1 MCHNIAASQNLSCN
15 PCTGLG
21 ISKGIVVHREV
32 VAAKGCNSMQL
43 MILCTGKS
51 PAGSGKG
58 VVKAVVGIIHLINL
72 ERGFKAALVKAFVMS
87 HQRQPLNERLH
98 LLPHLAEHR
107 CLLGIFARQAMHS
120 AAPIGVIVWLGL
132 YKRIERVGNLTV
144 THNHH
149 AHAAH
154 RTTLAVGRLKI
165 YSRKIFHLHN
175 TCFCRKF
182 SKFYT

>member
-1 MCHNIAASQNLSCN
+1 
-15 PCTGLG
+15 
-21 ISKGIVVHREV
+21 
-32 VAAKGCNSMQL
+32 MQL

-58 VVKAVVGIIHLINL
+58 IVKAVVGIIHLINL

-132 YKRIERVGNLTV
+132 YKRVERVGNLTV

-154 RTTLAVGRLKI
+154 RTALAVGCLKI
-165 YSRKIFHLHN
+165 YYNRENEMCI
-175 TCFCRKF
+175 F
-182 SKFYT
+182 SKRNVHFLYFFAVSQLVLNGLLNGF